1 MHFQMVLLVS
11 SLLLGA
17 PPANGATAPTSLEDA
32 FKSALAKSEAL
43 KQSEERYHQSDE
55 RVGQGRGGI
64 LPNLSFQLTHQ
75 IQAEPESE
83 VARQFSPQNQTTA
96 NFQVSQ
102 PLFKGLR
109 EFYSLSQLDS
119 LRSAQESQTESTRL
133 RLFQEVSSSYLTI
146 LSLEQD
152 AKNLREQSELYDK
165 RVGELEARA
174 KRGESNQSEVLSAQS
189 TQSSLM
195 AEMRL
200 QEGQLEV
207 ARENFHF
214 LTGLPR
220 DSLLSDPSM
229 ISKLGG
235 PENLEKYIQRVED
248 RPDVKAAIHNYEAA
262 REAVS
267 VAWGAHWPE
276 LDAVGNY
283 YLQRP
288 GFLQDV
294 KWDIG
299 IRLKVPLF
307 EGGATH
313 SKVREAISKRK
324 EAELE
329 LERTRRAALAE
340 IRSLHQRLSA
350 RLDHM
355 TRLKRSAELSRK
367 NSQVV
372 QRDYRRGL
380 TRSIDVQLALTEFRV
395 AQRSF
400 DQARFTAQM
409 DYLQLQA
416 AAAMVP
422 VSEKE
427 AR

>member
-1 MHFQMVLLVS
+1 MHFRLVLFVS
-11 SLLLGA
+11 TLLPWALSA
-17 PPANGATAPTSLEDA
+17 SAVTATSLDDA
-32 FKSALAKSEAL
+32 FKSALTKSETL
-43 KQSEERYHQSDE
+43 RQSDERYYQSDE
-55 RVGQGRGGI
+55 RVGQGWGGV

-75 IQAEPESE
+75 IQAQPESE
-83 VARQFSPQNQTTA
+83 VAQQFSPQNQTTA

-109 EFYSLSQLDS
+109 EFYGLSQLDS
-119 LRSAQESQTESTRL
+119 LRSAQESLKQSTRL
-133 RLFQEVSSSYLTI
+133 RLFQDVSSNYLTI

-189 TQSSLM
+189 THSSLM
-195 AEMRL
+195 AEIRL

-220 DSLLSDPSM
+220 DSSLTDPAM
-229 ISKLGG
+229 IAKLGG
-235 PENLEKYIQRVED
+235 PQNLEKYIQRVED
-248 RPDVKAAIHNYEAA
+248 RPDVKEAVHNYEAA

-276 LDAVGNY
+276 IDAVGNY
-283 YLQRP
+283 YLTRP

-294 KWDIG
+294 KWDVG
-299 IRLKVPLF
+299 LRLKVPLF

-329 LERTRRAALAE
+329 LEKTRRAALAE
-340 IRSLHQRLSA
+340 IRSLHQRLAA